1 MWVLAGLILRLYLF
15 INKQTIEFHGLNSVV
30 IVCVY
35 LTKLSDRYRSPQ
47 LLITRNGVERL
58 EPNQRRDTCTHKYVD
73 HSLVGISV
81 SQMSCL
87 LDNHHFMCN
96 FSETHKHLYG
106 TAFVS

>member
-1 MWVLAGLILRLYLF
+1 MGLTPLC
-15 INKQTIEFHGLNSVV
+15 
-30 IVCVY
+30 VCAVY

-47 LLITRNGVERL
+47 LLLITRNGVERL
-58 EPNQRRDTCTHKYVD
+58 EPNQRRDTCTHKYVN
-73 HSLVGISV
+73 HNLVGISV

-106 TAFVS
+106 TAFV